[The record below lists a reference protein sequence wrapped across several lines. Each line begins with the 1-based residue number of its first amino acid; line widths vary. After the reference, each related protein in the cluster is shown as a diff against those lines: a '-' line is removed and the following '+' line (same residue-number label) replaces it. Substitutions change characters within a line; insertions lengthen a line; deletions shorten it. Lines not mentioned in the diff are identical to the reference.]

1 MNSIRFEKNNNVIV
15 CDGQLTITNISKGV
29 EKALIKLLDA
39 SVTEMDLAKV
49 VKFDTAG
56 LALLLLAI
64 EKSQSLNSKIS
75 FTNVSEEIHKLAKLS
90 GVDSFLLD

>member
-1 MNSIRFEKNNNVIV
+1 MKNIRFEKNNNVIV
-15 CDGQLTITNISKGV
+15 CDGQLTITNISKGI
-29 EKALIKLLDA
+29 EKTLVKLLEA
-39 SVTEMDLAKV
+39 KVTEIDLAKV
-49 VKFDTAG
+49 TKFDTAG

-64 EKSQSLNSKIS
+64 EKSQSLNTKIT

>member
-1 MNSIRFEKNNNVIV
+1 MNNIHFEKNNNVIF

-29 EKALIKLLDA
+29 EKKLATLLDA
-39 SVTEMDLAKV
+39 KVTEIDLAKV
-49 VKFDTAG
+49 TKFDTAG

-64 EKSQSLNSKIS
+64 EKSQLLNTKIT